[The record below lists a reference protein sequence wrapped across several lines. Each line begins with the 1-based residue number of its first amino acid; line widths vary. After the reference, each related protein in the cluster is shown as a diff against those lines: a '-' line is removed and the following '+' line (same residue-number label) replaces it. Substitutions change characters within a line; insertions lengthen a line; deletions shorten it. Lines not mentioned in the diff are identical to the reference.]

1 MSKTHQNTQVL
12 YGRYVRAFFVDV
24 FFNNFFFLPSL
35 WFYIIIWFFF
45 HPLALLYT
53 SIWSDKSNVSCYD
66 YWDFFYSVVFVPAIF
81 FCTAF
86 NFIWFIVWF
95 SIFTVLSWAYHTSSR
110 YFSNDIFFRWTLQL
124 CKEQKTWRIIVCVQ
138 NHLIF
143 HCDDGRITLKSTQ
156 FCIRT
161 LKNFFEKHRHLIGR
175 VAVQASLSTIVS
187 FKFQAKNIKER
198 DRELCTT
205 RRWQRPTKYK
215 KK

>member
-1 MSKTHQNTQVL
+1 MADMCAHSLSTS
-12 YGRYVRAFFVDV
+12 
-24 FFNNFFFLPSL
+24 FL
-35 WFYIIIWFFF
+35 IISFSCRLCDFI
-45 HPLALLYT
+45 LLF
-53 SIWSDKSNVSCYD
+53 
-66 YWDFFYSVVFVPAIF
+66 DFFSILLLSYIHQFEVIKAMFHAMIIVIFFILLFSCQLYF